1 MFGDSSWESAEVR
14 SRELRRLLDA
24 TGGGPPSLETLA
36 AALADYA
43 ATAPHRLTER
53 LGLPEDAD
61 AA

>member
-1 MFGDSSWESAEVR
+1 MR

>member
-1 MFGDSSWESAEVR
+1 MVGDSQWDSPEVR
-14 SRELRRLLDA
+14 SRELQRLLEA
-24 TGGGPPSLETLA
+24 TGGGPPSLEVLA

-53 LGLPEDAD
+53 LGLNGDVD

>member
-14 SRELRRLLDA
+14 SRELDRLLEA
-24 TGGGPPSLETLA
+24 TGGGAPSLEALA

-53 LGLPEDAD
+53 LGLPGDAD

>member
-1 MFGDSSWESAEVR
+1 MR
-14 SRELRRLLDA
+14 SRELDRLLEA
-24 TGGGPPSLETLA
+24 TGGGAPSLEALA

-53 LGLPEDAD
+53 LGLPGDAD